1 MSSSISNT
9 FPQAPLT
16 VPKPLARAATQ
27 VIDSDGDSDGTK
39 APAATTTPSPTMPAG
54 TPGATVSLKA

>member
-1 MSSSISNT
+1 MSTAISST

-16 VPKPLARAATQ
+16 VPKPLARAAVQ
-27 VIDSDGDSDGTK
+27 VIDSDGDNDGTK
-39 APAATTTPSPTMPAG
+39 APAAPTAPAMPAG

>member
-39 APAATTTPSPTMPAG
+39 APAATTPSPTMLAG
-54 TPGATVSLKA
+54 TRGATVSLKA

>member
-39 APAATTTPSPTMPAG
+39 APAATTTPAMPVG
-54 TPGATVSLKA
+54 TPGATVSLKS